1 MKRRMCSFE
10 VMRIELLESA
20 KNSFE
25 RNNTDILRKK
35 YEAFKLNDSDKRSA
49 LDQVFRDYLL
59 QLLAEPC
66 ENVSV
71 WENYVTFCIEACRQD
86 MCTPTMPVVLLGDI
100 FDALTLDRCETLFA
114 FVENGVNIWREEMF
128 FSACKNNLLRMC
140 NDLLRRLSRS
150 QNTVFCGRILLF
162 LAKFFPFSER
172 SGLNIV
178 SEFNLDNL
186 TEFGGESSND
196 LQDILA
202 EKDEPMEEDLKQ
214 DAKIKIDYN
223 LYCKFWALQDFF
235 RNPNQC
241 YSKVHWKTFSA
252 HASNVLLAF
261 KSFKL
266 DDMQG
271 KRRKLDTSDELQQQ
285 LQKQQQH
292 YFAKFLTNQKL
303 LELQLS
309 DANFRRYVLLQ
320 FLIVF
325 QYLNSPVKFKS
336 DTHELKADQGEWVR
350 EKTEMVYSLLA
361 ETPPDGVAFVQTVKH
376 ILKREEHWNSWKNDG
391 CPEFQ
396 KPAHQVPADETTE
409 EAGEK
414 RKSILRPRR
423 PKKSLGEQMRDC
435 TQHGKFVMGNAE
447 LTRLWNLCPN
457 NLEASKSK
465 DRDFLPSLEGY
476 FEEAIEQIDPAAM
489 VEEEYKRVNDSNF
502 GWRALRL
509 LARRSPH
516 FFTHSNNPINKLPE
530 YLETMIKKIAKDR
543 PSVLSS
549 DEVKSEL
556 MDSDVQTVVPDAEAE
571 DDELLKSEEKE
582 ERTVPQ
588 EYEDDRPEADKR
600 DGKRTI
606 LLKEH
611 LHAIAVKVA
620 PHWKKLATKLGYQAD
635 EVEFFENSQKT
646 EVEQAL
652 NMLQIWAEDDEDAS
666 PENLSYTLE
675 GLGLVEAAYA
685 LKEVTELMSVQ

>member
-1 MKRRMCSFE
+1 MCSFE
-10 VMRIELLESA
+10 VMRNELIESVES
-20 KNSFE
+20 SFE
-25 RNNTDILRKK
+25 KNNIEILRKK
-35 YEAFKLNDSDKRSA
+35 YDTFKVNENDKRSA
-49 LDQVFRDYLL
+49 LDQVLRDYLL

-66 ENVSV
+66 DNVSI
-71 WENYVTFCIEACRQD
+71 WEMYVTFCIDACRQD

-100 FDALTLDRCETLFA
+100 FDALTLDYCEKLFA
-114 FVENGVNIWREEMF
+114 FVENGVNTWREEMF

-196 LQDILA
+196 LKDILS
-202 EKDEPMEEDLKQ
+202 EKDESMEEDLKP
-214 DAKIKIDYN
+214 DAKIKIDFN

-241 YSKVHWKTFSA
+241 YNKVHWKTFSA

-271 KRRKLDTSDELQQQ
+271 KRRKLDTTDEDKQQQ
-285 LQKQQQH
+285 QQQQQH

-336 DTHELKADQGEWVR
+336 ETHELKSDQAEWVR
-350 EKTEMVYSLLA
+350 EKTEMVYSLLE
-361 ETPPDGVAFVQTVKH
+361 ETPPDGTAFVQTVKH

-396 KPAHQVPADETTE
+396 KPAHQVAADESTE
-409 EAGEK
+409 EGGEK
-414 RKSILRPRR
+414 RKALPRPRR
-423 PKKSLGEQMRDC
+423 PRKSLGEQMRDV
-435 TQHGKFVMGNAE
+435 TQHGKFIMGNGE
-447 LTRLWNLCPN
+447 LTKLWNLCPN
-457 NLEASKSK
+457 NLEACKSK

-489 VEEEYKRVNDSNF
+489 VEEEYKRVNDGNF

-543 PSVLSS
+543 PSMMSS
-549 DEVKSEL
+549 EEVKVEL
-556 MDSDVQTVVPDAEAE
+556 MDNDVQTVVPDAEGE

-582 ERTVPQ
+582 ERTMPQ
-588 EYEDDRPEADKR
+588 EYEDDGMGAEK
-600 DGKRTI
+600 GNTKSSV
-606 LLKEH
+606 LLEEQ
-611 LHAIAVKVA
+611 LQAVAVKVA
-620 PHWKKLATKLGYQAD
+620 PHWKKLATKLGYQTD
-635 EVEFFENSQKT
+635 EVDFFQAERKT
-646 EVEQAL
+646 EEERAL

-675 GLGLVEAAYA
+675 GLGLIEAAEA
-685 LKEVTELMSVQ
+685 LKEVTELLT

>member
-1 MKRRMCSFE
+1 MSSCSFDSVRTE
-10 VMRIELLESA
+10 LIEGV

-25 RNNTDILRKK
+25 KNNTELLRKK
-35 YEAFKLNDSDKRSA
+35 YDNIKVNENDKRST
-49 LDQVFRDYLL
+49 LDQVLRDYLL
-59 QLLAEPC
+59 QLLGEPC
-66 ENVSV
+66 DNVAI
-71 WENYVTFCIEACRQD
+71 WEKYVTFCIDACRHD

-100 FDALTLDRCETLFA
+100 FDALTLDYCEKLFA
-114 FVENGVNIWREEMF
+114 FVENGVNTWREEMF

-186 TEFGGESSND
+186 TEFGGETSND
-196 LQDILA
+196 LKDILSD
-202 EKDEPMEEDLKQ
+202 KDETMEEDQKP
-214 DAKIKIDYN
+214 DTKIKIDYN

-252 HASNVLLAF
+252 
-261 KSFKL
+261 L
-266 DDMQG
+266 DDLQG
-271 KRRKLDTSDELQQQ
+271 KRRKLDISEEDKLQQQ
-285 LQKQQQH
+285 QQQH

-325 QYLNSPVKFKS
+325 QYLNSPVKFKAE
-336 DTHELKADQGEWVR
+336 THELKPEQAEWVR
-350 EKTEMVYSLLA
+350 EKTDMVYSLLE

-396 KPAHQVPADETTE
+396 KPAHLVATDETAE
-409 EAGEK
+409 EGGEK
-414 RKSILRPRR
+414 RN
-423 PKKSLGEQMRDC
+423 
-435 TQHGKFVMGNAE
+435 VE
-447 LTRLWNLCPN
+447 LTKLWNLCPN
-457 NLEASKSK
+457 NLEACKSK

-489 VEEEYKRVNDSNF
+489 VEEEYKRVNDGNF

-543 PSVLSS
+543 PSMMSS
-549 DEVKSEL
+549 EEVKSEL
-556 MDSDVQTVVPDAEAE
+556 MDNEVQNVVPDAEAE
-571 DDELLKSEEKE
+571 DDELLKSEEKD
-582 ERTVPQ
+582 ERTIPQ
-588 EYEDDRPEADKR
+588 EYEDDTMGTDKIER
-600 DGKRTI
+600 KHTS
-606 LLKEH
+606 LVKEQ
-611 LHAIAVKVA
+611 LQAVAVKVA
-620 PHWKKLATKLGYQAD
+620 SNWKKLATKLGYHED
-635 EVEFFENSQKT
+635 EVEFFHNEKPT
-646 EVEQAL
+646 DEERVF
-652 NMLQIWAEDDEDAS
+652 NMLKIWAEVDEDAS
-666 PENLSYTLE
+666 PENLLYTLE
-675 GLGLVEAAYA
+675 GLGLLEAAES
-685 LKEVTELMSVQ
+685 LKEVSELLSVG

>member
-1 MKRRMCSFE
+1 MMCSFE
-10 VMRIELLESA
+10 VVRTELIESV

-35 YEAFKLNDSDKRSA
+35 YDTFKVNENDKRSA
-49 LDQVFRDYLL
+49 LDQVLRDYLL

-66 ENVSV
+66 NNVSV
-71 WENYVTFCIEACRQD
+71 WEMYVTFCIEACRQD

-100 FDALTLDRCETLFA
+100 FDALTLDQCEKLFA
-114 FVENGVNIWREEMF
+114 FVENGVNTWREEMF

-196 LQDILA
+196 LKDILA
-202 EKDEPMEEDLKQ
+202 EKDEAMEEDVKP

-266 DDMQG
+266 DDMQC
-271 KRRKLDTSDELQQQ
+271 KHQKLDTSDEDRQQQ
-285 LQKQQQH
+285 QQQQH

-320 FLIVF
+320 FLILF

-336 DTHELKADQGEWVR
+336 DTHELKVDQADWVK
-350 EKTEMVYSLLA
+350 EKTEMVYCLLE
-361 ETPPDGVAFVQTVKH
+361 ETPPDGLAFVQTVKH

-396 KPAHQVPADETTE
+396 KPAHQVTADETIE
-409 EAGEK
+409 EGGEK
-414 RKSILRPRR
+414 RKVLPRPRR
-423 PKKSLGEQMRDC
+423 PKKSLGEQMKDA
-435 TQHGKFVMGNAE
+435 TQHGKFIMGNVE
-447 LTRLWNLCPN
+447 LTKLWNLCPN
-457 NLEASKSK
+457 NLEACKSR

-476 FEEAIEQIDPAAM
+476 FEEAIEQIEPAAM
-489 VEEEYKRVNDSNF
+489 VEEEYKRVNDGNF

-543 PSVLSS
+543 PSSLSS
-549 DEVKSEL
+549 EEIKVEL
-556 MDSDVQTVVPDAEAE
+556 MDSDVQTVVPDAENE

-582 ERTVPQ
+582 ERTMPQ
-588 EYEDDRPEADKR
+588 EYEDDGMGAEKGDSKR
-600 DGKRTI
+600 SI
-606 LLKEH
+606 LLKEQ
-611 LHAIAVKVA
+611 LQAIAVKVA
-620 PHWKKLATKLGYQAD
+620 PQWKKLATKLGYQDD
-635 EVEFFENSQKT
+635 EVDFFQNEQNT
-646 EVEQAL
+646 DVERAL

-666 PENLSYTLE
+666 PDNLSYTLE
-675 GLGLVEAAYA
+675 GLGLMEAADA
-685 LKEVTELMSVQ
+685 LREVTDLMNMG